1 MRLITA
7 LLLVLLAAA
16 CGRGVPDGARIV
28 VAGDSVM
35 AWNRGQ
41 DAGIA
46 DELSRRLSQPVGDV
60 SLPSAAFVLE
70 QPIAFRSHALAC
82 ATTDVG
88 I

>member
-7 LLLVLLAAA
+7 CLLLCLAAA
-16 CGRGVPDGARIV
+16 CGRGVPDDARIV

-46 DELSRRLSQPVGDV
+46 DALSRRLAQPVGDDG
-60 SLPSAAFVLE
+60 LRDALEMLGRNVLSKSNT
-70 QPIAFRSHALAC
+70 QKS
-82 ATTDVG
+82 
-88 I
+88 